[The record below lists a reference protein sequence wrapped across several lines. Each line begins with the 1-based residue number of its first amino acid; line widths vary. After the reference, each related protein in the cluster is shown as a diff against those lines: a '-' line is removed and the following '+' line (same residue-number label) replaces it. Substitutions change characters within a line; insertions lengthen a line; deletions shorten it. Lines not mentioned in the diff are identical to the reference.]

1 MGTLG
6 AGQGGLAAHKALIKN
21 KMLVDST
28 SSAISGQLDNLSRN
42 IKAVEAEIKADEDGK
57 AEYENVIRRL
67 EARKRDLEKRIGGDA
82 WPGARPRRPPQS
94 QTATAPSPRAV
105 ANQDWI
111 NTYEKDLGP
120 FKDKYHAL
128 VKEIEQL
135 YGSAKDKH
143 AKGIQMLVNEFDYHV
158 AYKRWSDS
166 FTAVPFKPS

>member
-67 EARKRDLEKRIGGDA
+67 EARKRDLEKRI
-82 WPGARPRRPPQS
+82 
-94 QTATAPSPRAV
+94 V

-166 FTAVPFKPS
+166 FTSVPFKPS